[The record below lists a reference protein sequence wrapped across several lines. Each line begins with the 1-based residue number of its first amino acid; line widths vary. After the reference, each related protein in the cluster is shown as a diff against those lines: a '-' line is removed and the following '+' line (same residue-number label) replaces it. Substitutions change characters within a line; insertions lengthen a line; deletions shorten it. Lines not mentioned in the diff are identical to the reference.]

1 MKPILLRS
9 FYLSGSTR
17 STHFR
22 SLFFFSRLVSLFLFL
37 FPLHLQFTFPLLH
50 QDDAFAAVKF
60 DLVTEEALLDI
71 LGYHLSTFELTGEC
85 GSLIEMADGKDTR
98 TLCNKDKEPVF
109 QKGWANSRAVMPQ
122 FDPTAGIAVCGDA
135 TVYVIDSV
143 LIPKDYFVDEEGE
156 VVEDNVQEVIDAPD
170 PNDGKDY
177 FKELLIAKG
186 TVTEGSNTCAN
197 TNPQFPNI
205 NCLGEDGTVDVGP
218 QGMSYIVII
227 ILHTS
232 FTIPII
238 FVYYYIPRIEIKIR
252 IYIVFSCRLLTIHSS
267 PFLPFRPF
275 IS

>member
-1 MKPILLRS
+1 
-9 FYLSGSTR
+9 
-17 STHFR
+17 
-22 SLFFFSRLVSLFLFL
+22 
-37 FPLHLQFTFPLLH
+37 
-50 QDDAFAAVKF
+50 
-60 DLVTEEALLDI
+60 
-71 LGYHLSTFELTGEC
+71 
-85 GSLIEMADGKDTR
+85 MADGKDTR

-218 QGMSYIVII
+218 QGMSHIVII
-227 ILHTS
+227 FLFYLTIYTVCNVILLHTCMH
-232 FTIPII
+232 TC
-238 FVYYYIPRIEIKIR
+238 IPRSQFR
-252 IYIVFSCRLLTIHSS
+252 SFSRVV
-267 PFLPFRPF
+267 FLPCIPLPSFPSVHSFLDRP
-275 IS
+275 INEI

>member
-1 MKPILLRS
+1 
-9 FYLSGSTR
+9 
-17 STHFR
+17 
-22 SLFFFSRLVSLFLFL
+22 
-37 FPLHLQFTFPLLH
+37 
-50 QDDAFAAVKF
+50 
-60 DLVTEEALLDI
+60 
-71 LGYHLSTFELTGEC
+71 
-85 GSLIEMADGKDTR
+85 MADGKDTR

-218 QGMSYIVII
+218 QG
-227 ILHTS
+227 T
-232 FTIPII
+232 
-238 FVYYYIPRIEIKIR
+238 YYIPVCIPA
-252 IYIVFSCRLLTIHSS
+252 YLVHNSDHFCVLLHT
-267 PFLPFRPF
+267 PNRN
-275 IS
+275 